1 MNSKIKIF
9 LSKKDIEFSV
19 KRYFQDGLAAMA
31 SGLFASL
38 LIGLIFKTLGEQ
50 IILHVFKSGVMYQ
63 IADMFVDIGN
73 VSMKMMGAAIGVSVS
88 MCLKSPGLVIFTSA
102 ITGTMGSNLGGPAGA
117 FISAIIG
124 SEFGK
129 AVSKETK
136 VDIIVTP
143 AVTLIFGML
152 SAKMIGP
159 VVSALM
165 NGLGKVI
172 MSATELRPVEMGIVV
187 AVVVGLVLTAPISS
201 AALCIMLSLSGIAG
215 GAAVAGCSAQMVG
228 FAVASYRENKVAGL
242 VAQGIGT
249 SMLQVPNIIK
259 HPCILIPPT
268 IAAAVAG
275 PVSTA
280 IFKMKCEAVGA
291 GMGTCGFVG
300 QIATFT
306 AMSFSGKTFFMIF
319 ITHIFI
325 PAIVAYSVNIFL
337 RKLNYIKDG
346 DYLLDL

>member
-1 MNSKIKIF
+1 MNSKIKMF
-9 LSKKDIEFSV
+9 LTKKDIEFSV

-50 IILHVFKSGVMYQ
+50 IILHVFKSGIVYQ

-159 VVSALM
+159 VVNALM

-172 MSATELRPVEMGIVV
+172 MSATELRPVEMGIIV

-215 GAAVAGCSAQMVG
+215 GAAVAGCSAQMIG

-268 IAAAVAG
+268 IAAAVSG

-306 AMSFSGKTFFMIF
+306 AMGFSGKTFFMIL

-325 PAIVAYSVNIFL
+325 PAIVAYLVNVFL
-337 RKLNYIKDG
+337 RKSNYIKDG